1 MRKESLPLVLA
12 ILSPL
17 FIAVLLYLYFYGY
30 DIVSF
35 LKKIPILY
43 VILLV
48 PIALGFIV
56 GIVKLARPY

>member
-1 MRKESLPLVLA
+1 MKRESLPLVIA

-30 DIVSF
+30 DVILF

-43 VILLV
+43 IIVLL

-56 GIVKLARPY
+56 GIANLAKSY